1 MSYIVEKGS
10 KGFNVREKSTDVL
23 IEIEREEGEARTMCR
38 KMNLGSG
45 FNGWTPQF
53 FASHV
58 NAKFEEA

>member
-23 IEIEREEGEARTMCR
+23 IEIEREEGEARTLCR

-45 FNGWTPQF
+45 FNGWTPTF
-53 FASHV
+53 FTTMMEL
-58 NAKFEEA
+58 KTEEA